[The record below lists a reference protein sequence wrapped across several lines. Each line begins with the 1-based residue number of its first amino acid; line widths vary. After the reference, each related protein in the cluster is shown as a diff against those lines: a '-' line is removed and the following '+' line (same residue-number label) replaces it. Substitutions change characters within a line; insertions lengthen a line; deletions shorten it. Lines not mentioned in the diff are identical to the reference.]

1 MEEYYRRSA
10 DHKYKLHQMEQNRL
24 KREAELRRK
33 QRRKAQMIQKV
44 VINLEHILSVVI
56 SLFNIIMVFVW
67 VFSVSS
73 LDSESYLPIIA
84 LIVSTIY
91 LAAIA
96 YIKGYMG
103 NDNEA

>member
-44 VINLEHILSVVI
+44 VINLEHILSAVI

-67 VFSVSS
+67 VFAVSS
-73 LDSESYLPIIA
+73 LDSESYLPIIVF
-84 LIVSTIY
+84 IVSTIY

>member
-33 QRRKAQMIQKV
+33 QRRKAQIIQKV
-44 VINLEHILSVVI
+44 VINLEHILSAVI
-56 SLFNIIMVFVW
+56 SLFNITMVFVW

-84 LIVSTIY
+84 LFVSTIY
-91 LAAIA
+91 LAVYAA
-96 YIKGYMG
+96 ARG
-103 NDNEA
+103 ALRW

>member
-1 MEEYYRRSA
+1 MEDTYRRSA

-24 KREAELRRK
+24 KRESQLRKKR
-33 QRRKAQMIQKV
+33 RRKARMIQKV

-56 SLFNIIMVFVW
+56 SLFNFLMVFVW
-67 VFSVSS
+67 VFAVSS
-73 LDSESYLPIIA
+73 LDSESYFPIITF
-84 LIVSTIY
+84 IVSTIY
-91 LAAIA
+91 LVAIA